1 MSLRGFDLCRAA
13 MSVVGVTAPEQS
25 VLTAL
30 AIMSNDDGQC
40 WPAINGPAGITGK
53 TKLSERTVQRAVQA
67 LKDAGHISWVDKP
80 GRGRVYIVHPRQSD
94 TPSEGTPAT
103 VTPRQPDTRHSDTPV
118 TLTPT
123 PVTVAPNQ
131 PISTIPQKASLSSAR
146 ASAKIIPFRLP
157 DDWKPTRFAEGTV
170 AREIIDRRGQ
180 EWARAALESFRAWA
194 ANAKDKDGIGRKINW
209 QAAWVK
215 WVIEQ
220 DKQDGRT
227 NSMAGLGKPANR
239 SSGNG
244 LIDAIRESR
253 ANREAVPWDTGDT
266 GAMQSFAGMG

>member
-30 AIMSNDDGQC
+30 AIMSNDDAQC
-40 WPAINGPAGITGK
+40 WPAINGAAGLTGK

-67 LKDAGHISWVDKP
+67 LKDAGHINWVDKP
-80 GRGRVYIVHPRQSD
+80 GRGRVYIVHPRQCD
-94 TPSEGTPAT
+94 TPNEATPVT
-103 VTPRQPDTRHSDTPV
+103 ETPRQPDTRHSDTPV

-131 PISTIPQKASLSSAR
+131 PISTNTSTKASPSPRRR
-146 ASAKIIPFRLP
+146 ASAFVLP
-157 DDWKPTRFAEGTV
+157 DDIPADEWRDFEEMRQSIRKPMTNAARHQAVTRL
-170 AREIIDRRGQ
+170 RKL
-180 EWARAALESFRAWA
+180 AAAGWPPGDVLNHSTLNNYQGLFPP
-194 ANAKDKDGIGRKINW
+194 KDDGN
-209 QAAWVK
+209 
-215 WVIEQ
+215 
-220 DKQDGRT
+220 GRT
-227 NSMAGLGKPANR
+227 NGMARSGKPGNH

-253 ANREAVPWDTGDT
+253 ANREAVPWDAVDSRG
-266 GAMQSFAGMG
+266 MQIVAGLG